1 MSFWVG
7 PTTRRSTVQRR
18 PAPPGMAPSLNGGP
32 APKTF
37 PKQKQSNSASSFKED
52 SSAPDIKSDSS
63 FQDVSDGSGLF
74 PPARR
79 GRRGTVQGAPP
90 APAKRAPRAP
100 PPKRKMPRFNNTPPA
115 NSRTGRTASAI
126 RRGAPPPITA
136 AMKKEVRRKSG
147 FTIIDDLSDEE
158 EEVEDLPAVAAEP
171 EKKKKKKKKKS
182 SMFRT
187 NTDTEWTDNDLDLLH
202 GDMKDE
208 FARLMSLS
216 NTPSMSNPRH
226 LNGTKSMSHSRAI
239 DSTATGE
246 DLTVKPDLG
255 RNETVD
261 ILDTPNIGDT
271 TENDI
276 TPTATPKNHV
286 PALLPDEM
294 EGGKAAEGMEVRGSS
309 KKISSIDS
317 EMTFYD
323 SVDIQ
328 LDAATNPLGSA
339 DLEKKRSARDNIADA
354 PLTQNEI
361 NKAAND
367 RFVSR
372 SSSVQIESTTMS
384 L

>member
-52 SSAPDIKSDSS
+52 GSAPDIKSDSS
-63 FQDVSDGSGLF
+63 FQGSGLF

-115 NSRTGRTASAI
+115 NSRSGRTASAI
-126 RRGAPPPITA
+126 RRGAPPPITT

-171 EKKKKKKKKKS
+171 EKKKKKKKKMS

-187 NTDTEWTDNDLDLLH
+187 NTDTEWTDNDLDALH

-208 FARLMSLS
+208 FARLMSVS
-216 NTPSMSNPRH
+216 NTPSMSNPRQ

-239 DSTATGE
+239 DSNATGE
-246 DLTVKPDLG
+246 DFTVKPDLG

-286 PALLPDEM
+286 PALLPDEI
-294 EGGKAAEGMEVRGSS
+294 EGGEAAESMEVKGSS

-328 LDAATNPLGSA
+328 LDAVTNPLGSA
-339 DLEKKRSARDNIADA
+339 DLEQKRSARDNIEDA

-361 NKAAND
+361 NNAAND

>member
-18 PAPPGMAPSLNGGP
+18 PAPPGMAPSLNKGP

-52 SSAPDIKSDSS
+52 GSAPDIKSDSTSS

-115 NSRTGRTASAI
+115 NSRSGRSASAI
-126 RRGAPPPITA
+126 KRGAPPPITA

-147 FTIIDDLSDEE
+147 FVVIDDLSDEE
-158 EEVEDLPAVAAEP
+158 EEVEDLPVVVAEP
-171 EKKKKKKKKKS
+171 EKTKKKKKQRS

-187 NTDTEWTDNDLDLLH
+187 NTDTEWTDQDLDILH
-202 GDMKDE
+202 GDMKEE
-208 FARLMSLS
+208 FERLMSMS

-226 LNGTKSMSHSRAI
+226 LNGTKSMSHSRAL
-239 DSTATGE
+239 DSNATGE
-246 DLTVKPDLG
+246 DLIVKPDLG

-261 ILDTPNIGDT
+261 ILESPGIGDA

-286 PALLPDEM
+286 PSRLPEIDDLAAET
-294 EGGKAAEGMEVRGSS
+294 EGGEAVDVMEVRGSS
-309 KKISSIDS
+309 KKIASIDS
-317 EMTFYD
+317 DMTFYD
-323 SVDIQ
+323 SVDIN
-328 LDAATNPLGSA
+328 LDPTNS
-339 DLEKKRSARDNIADA
+339 ADA
-354 PLTQNEI
+354 PLTQHEI
-361 NKAAND
+361 NNSAND
-367 RFVSR
+367 RLASR
-372 SSSVQIESTTMS
+372 SASVQIESTTMS